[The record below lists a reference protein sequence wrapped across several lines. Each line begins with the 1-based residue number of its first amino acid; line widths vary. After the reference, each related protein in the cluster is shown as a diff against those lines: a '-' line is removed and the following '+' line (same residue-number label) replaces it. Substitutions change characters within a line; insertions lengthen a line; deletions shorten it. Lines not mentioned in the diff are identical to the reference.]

1 MACRDLVRVQ
11 RADEPPEQRVRARV
25 EELDALD
32 ELVPVVM
39 ACHTTSW
46 LDELVEV
53 DVDVAHELT

>member
-1 MACRDLVRVQ
+1 MSQ
-11 RADEPPEQRVRARV
+11 GV